1 MSGGGGPRQKMINLL
16 YVVYIGMI
24 AMNVSGE
31 VLKGYAMVE
40 NGLMRSIV
48 TTSEQSTELYNKL
61 TEIHAASP
69 AKARISY
76 EKATD
81 LRAKTQELTDYL
93 DGVKK
98 KIAVTADLNPD
109 ADPENLV
116 NRSDLNAATAA
127 MIAFPEG
134 GGEPEEEKFLKMI
147 EEYRTY
153 AGSLLTD
160 DEIKSVID
168 TCLSTEP
175 SAKAKETHK
184 TWTESLFEHMP
195 AAAVVVMVTQ
205 LKYSVIYAE
214 QLVMRE
220 LLRTVDSGD
229 FRVNK
234 LTAFVIPEAQV
245 VMRGGTYKANVVI
258 AAVDSAQEPK
268 ITVNGKELPEEAHGQ
283 YSVPT
288 STTGTFP
295 LKGFI
300 EMISGDGNTTKLE
313 FATEYVVTEP
323 SATIAPLMMNILYAG
338 IANDV
343 KIAVPGAADA
353 NVTANIS
360 AGTLTNKGNGIWSAV
375 PKLGAEAFIGVQV
388 KIGNKQQEVAKNT
401 FRVRPLPPPT
411 AFLNVTNPDGNKTMY
426 KGGPLAK
433 NMLLGTPELSAAID
447 DGILNIPFTVLG
459 FEVQKF
465 DAMGFAIKETSEGA
479 KFSKRQQDL
488 IRSMTRGQT
497 ILIRAIST
505 KGPDGVTQTL
515 NAPIEILVT

>member
-1 MSGGGGPRQKMINLL
+1 MINLL

-40 NGLMRSIV
+40 SGLMRSIA
-48 TTSEQSTELYNKL
+48 TTSEQSTDLFNKL
-61 TEIHAASP
+61 TEIHAVSP
-69 AKARISY
+69 TKAQISY
-76 EKATD
+76 DKATD

-93 DGVKK
+93 DGIKK
-98 KIAVTADLNPD
+98 KVAETADLNPD

-116 NRSDLNAATAA
+116 NKSDLNAAFAA
-127 MIAFPEG
+127 MLVVPVG
-134 GGEPEEEKFLKMI
+134 GGEPEEVEFLKRI

-160 DEIKSVID
+160 DDIKAVID

-175 SAKAKETHK
+175 SAKAKETHMS
-184 TWTESLFEHMP
+184 WAESLFAHMP
-195 AAAVVVMVTQ
+195 AAAVVVLLSQ
-205 LKYSVIYAE
+205 LKYSVIYSE

-234 LTAFVIPEAQV
+234 LSAFVIPEARV
-245 VMRGGTYKANVVI
+245 VLRGGTYKANVVI

-268 ITVNGKELPEEAHGQ
+268 ITVNGKELPEDAHGQ

-288 STTGTFP
+288 SSIGTFP

-300 EMISGDGNTTKLE
+300 ELTSGEGITTKLE
-313 FATEYVVTEP
+313 FATEYIVTEP
-323 SATIAPLMMNILYAG
+323 SATVAPLMMNILYAG
-338 IANDV
+338 IDNDLR
-343 KIAVPGAADA
+343 IAVPGAADV

-360 AGTLTNKGNGIWSAV
+360 AGSLSNKGNGIWTAV
-375 PKLGAEAFIGVQV
+375 PKLGTEAISEAIIAVQV
-388 KIGNKQQEVAKNT
+388 KIGNKQQEVARNT

-433 NMLLGTPELSAAID
+433 NQLLNTPELSAAID

-465 DAMGFAIKETSEGA
+465 DALGFAIKEASDGA

-488 IRSMTRGQT
+488 IRSMVRGQT

-515 NAPIEILVT
+515 NAPIEIIVT